1 MFKSKFYWRLNKT
14 SAVLRKLRRL
24 CPSNHESDR
33 AECLRLCSTAEGR
46 NQEICR
52 TVLETTTD
60 SSLVTL
66 TSPVSAP
73 DCGEPDTT
81 WNSSLVGSCG
91 EVMEPVVEEEESS
104 HASRKIIT
112 TSLIIVVAIFWLSM
126 FNIFNF

>member
-24 CPSNHESDR
+24 CPSNHESER

-46 NQEICR
+46 NQEICL
-52 TVLETTTD
+52 TVLETTTA
-60 SSLVTL
+60 SA
-66 TSPVSAP
+66 SPVSVP

-81 WNSSLVGSCG
+81 WSSSLVGSCG

-112 TSLIIVVAIFWLSM
+112 TSLIIVVALFWLSM

>member
-1 MFKSKFYWRLNKT
+1 MCLRVNFNGGLTKT

-66 TSPVSAP
+66 
-73 DCGEPDTT
+73 DCGQPDTT
-81 WNSSLVGSCG
+81 WSSSLVGSCG

-112 TSLIIVVAIFWLSM
+112 SSLFIVVAIFWLSM
-126 FNIFNF
+126 FNIFNI